1 MTMTEPLE
9 CPACGGK
16 GWLFCD
22 TGNDQSPAWQIQ
34 RCDACEKYE
43 SDQAALE
50 AVVKAAQAH
59 TELLKFVEEVA
70 QLRHENEPDDD
81 PFERTWEDTIAT
93 LNQVILD
100 ARRVLGTAE
109 KCGECGQ
116 TVPFVIGCPDGAEVC
131 QDCFEAGQH

>member
-1 MTMTEPLE
+1 MTEPLE
-9 CPACGGK
+9 CPACSGR
-16 GWLFCD
+16 GWLLCN
-22 TGNDQSPAWQIQ
+22 TGNDQSPACQIQ
-34 RCDACEKYE
+34 CCDACEKYE
-43 SDQAALE
+43 SDQAALD
-50 AVVKAAQAH
+50 AVAKAAQAH
-59 TELLKFVEEVA
+59 AELLKFVEEVA

-100 ARRVLGTAE
+100 ARKVLGTAE